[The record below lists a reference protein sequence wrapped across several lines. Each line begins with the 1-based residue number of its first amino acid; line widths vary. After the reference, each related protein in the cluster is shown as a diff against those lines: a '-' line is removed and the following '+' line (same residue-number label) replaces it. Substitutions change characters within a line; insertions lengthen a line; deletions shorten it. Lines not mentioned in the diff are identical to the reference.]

1 MSSFFVEEQQSARS
15 ILRAEDVW
23 KSYEQGAIR
32 VLNGVNFEAVAGQTV
47 ALCGP
52 SGCGKSTLL
61 HLLGGL
67 DTPTSGSIYVHDA
80 KLEPGRSTLQLLRHQ
95 IGFVFQLHHLVAG
108 LTLEENCLIPAVAAG
123 TPRDAARERVMQLTE
138 RTGIA
143 HRLKQPIQKLSGGE
157 RQRTALCRALM
168 NRPGILLADEPTGS
182 LDERTS
188 GQIFELLLE
197 LTETEQITLIM
208 ATHDRGLAERC
219 HRLVEMRDGQVVDA
233 REPKVELT
241 QEVK

>member
-1 MSSFFVEEQQSARS
+1 MNSQPAIASQTAPRPTTAKAL
-15 ILRAEDVW
+15 LRAEDLW
-23 KSYEQGAIR
+23 KSYEDGSIP
-32 VLNGVNFEAVAGQTV
+32 VLNGVYFEAFPAQTV

-67 DTPTSGSIYVHDA
+67 D
-80 KLEPGRSTLQLLRHQ
+80 EPGRGRILINGTNLATRPRTHFLRHEV
-95 IGFVFQLHHLVAG
+95 GFVFQLHNLIPD
-108 LTLEENCLIPAVAAG
+108 LTLEENCLIPTVAAG
-123 TPRDAARERVMQLTE
+123 TPRKKALARLHDLAG
-138 RTGIA
+138 RTGLT

-188 GQIFELLLE
+188 RQIFEVLLE
-197 LTETEQITLIM
+197 LASTDGITLVI
-208 ATHDRGLAERC
+208 ATHDRGLAAQC
-219 HRLVEMRDGQVVDA
+219 DRLVEMRDG
-233 REPKVELT
+233 RICE
-241 QEVK
+241 